1 MNAINTYQQTRWS
14 LADLFPS
21 AEASAMQQA
30 FSNLEQLVAQF
41 ETIRPAL
48 TETLSPADFLLFV
61 RQLEEINIE
70 GGRLYGYANLLFS
83 EDTQN
88 QPALSLLTR
97 VQQLFAELTNRTLF
111 FSLWWKDLADAP
123 AEKLMA
129 VSGDYRYWLEEM
141 RHFKPHTL
149 SEAEEKI
156 INIKDVTGASALS
169 LLYDSITNRYTF
181 KLKVDGETKDLT
193 RGELMIYPRDVNPDL
208 RAAAYQE
215 LYRVYG
221 NDGPIL
227 GQIYQTLVRDWRNEQ
242 VGLRKF
248 TSPLS
253 ARNLSNDIPDEVV
266 NILLEVCQKNRG
278 VFERFFKLKAH
289 WLNIPRLRRNP
300 HKYLGGVARPG
311 GEVPAAGW
319 HWLGNACGHTRIGC
333 CL

>member
-1 MNAINTYQQTRWS
+1 MNVLPTYQQVRWS

-21 AEASAMQQA
+21 AESSEMQQA
-30 FSNLEQLVAQF
+30 FNSLEQKVAQF

-48 TETLSPADFLLFV
+48 TETISQGDFMQFV
-61 RQLEEINIE
+61 RQLEETNIE
-70 GGRLYGYANLLFS
+70 AGRLYGFVNLQFS

-88 QPALSLLTR
+88 QASQSLLIR

-111 FSLWWKDLADAP
+111 FSLWWKGLPDAA
-123 AEKLMA
+123 AERLMA
-129 VSGDYRYWLEEM
+129 GSGDYRYWLEEM

-181 KLKVDGETKDLT
+181 KLEVEGETKELT
-193 RGELMIYPRDVNPDL
+193 RDALMVYARHVNPDL

-227 GQIYQTLVRDWRNEQ
+227 GQIYQALVRDWR
-242 VGLRKF
+242 
-248 TSPLS
+248 
-253 ARNLSNDIPDEVV
+253 
-266 NILLEVCQKNRG
+266 
-278 VFERFFKLKAH
+278 
-289 WLNIPRLRRNP
+289 
-300 HKYLGGVARPG
+300 
-311 GEVPAAGW
+311 
-319 HWLGNACGHTRIGC
+319 
-333 CL
+333 